1 MKTKINLPNIPA
13 SQWISWNLSQRIVT
27 PEYIALSKI
36 GVMIGFLAADKIRVM
51 NLESMNVLWPG
62 YYQ

>member
-1 MKTKINLPNIPA
+1 M
-13 SQWISWNLSQRIVT
+13 T

-36 GVMIGFLAADKIRVM
+36 GVMIGFLASDKIRVM